1 MPQKITDVEK
11 ATFLDRTTELFH
23 RAKNGTVP
31 MSEVL
36 AGLQKLIE
44 GNFGLKIVD
53 LDADP
58 FIPEGW
64 KVLPEDQLPNAIK
77 GLLAFDPAKL
87 GLHLSKK
94 QEGNGRIEGN
104 KLREELNDQ
113 PVVNANLLDWLYRKE
128 NQHLIPDE
136 WKGKAVF
143 FWGTIYRGADGSLC
157 VRFLDWFGGG
167 WCWSYR
173 WLGRVWFSVNPAA
186 VSAS

>member
-1 MPQKITDVEK
+1 MSKKITEAEK
-11 ATFLDRTTELFH
+11 ATYLDRVTELFN

-31 MSEVL
+31 MSPVL

-44 GNFGLKIVD
+44 GDFGSKVVD
-53 LDADP
+53 LDANP
-58 FIPEGW
+58 FVPDGW
-64 KVLPEDQLPNAIK
+64 SVEEHQK
-77 GLLAFDPAKL
+77 GGQFAFDPAKL

-94 QEGNGRIEGN
+94 QEGDGRIEGN
-104 KLREELNDQ
+104 KLREELKAQ

-143 FWGTIYRGADGSLC
+143 FWGTIYRDADGSLC
-157 VRFLDWFGGG
+157 VRDLFWLGDG
-167 WCWSYR
+167 WYWGCR
-173 WLGRVWFSVNPAA
+173 WLDYDWYSVFPAA